1 LLSFRDTKHVADQF
15 GSSTLSP
22 DSFYLP
28 HPVVILGMGHC
39 PCGRAQDTGLEQF
52 QDSLIPTTKCNFKIN
67 NEIMEISRNN
77 IERICP
83 ESEIYNE
90 ALSLNGKRILELGC
104 GKADIT
110 RDIACNGQN
119 RSVIALEV
127 DERQHEKNLKIR
139 DLPNVSFEAG
149 GAENIP
155 VDDSSQDIVFMFK
168 SLHHVPEDELGKAL
182 QEIHRVL
189 SPEGKA
195 YISEPVYMGDFNAIL
210 SLFHDEKHVRQ
221 AAFDAIEKV
230 VDNELFFLEKEIFFN
245 VRVKFENFE
254 GFENKVLNV
263 THTNH
268 QLSDETYYKVKTDF
282 EIYFNKFGDEFIAPM
297 RVDLLQVRK

>member
-1 LLSFRDTKHVADQF
+1 
-15 GSSTLSP
+15 
-22 DSFYLP
+22 
-28 HPVVILGMGHC
+28 
-39 PCGRAQDTGLEQF
+39 
-52 QDSLIPTTKCNFKIN
+52 
-67 NEIMEISRNN
+67 MEISQNN
-77 IERICP
+77 TRRTCA

-90 ALSLNGKRILELGC
+90 VLNLDGKRILELGC

-127 DERQHEKNLKIR
+127 DEQQHKKNLEIR
-139 DLPNVSFEAG
+139 GLPNVSFEAG

-168 SLHHVPEDELGKAL
+168 SLHHVPEDKLDQAM

-189 SPEGKA
+189 SPEGLA
-195 YISEPVYMGDFNAIL
+195 YIAEPVYMGDFNAIL

-221 AAFDAIEKV
+221 AAFKALEKA
-230 VDNELFFLEKEIFFN
+230 VDNGFFQLEKQIFFN
-245 VRVKFENFE
+245 VRVNFENF
-254 GFENKVLNV
+254 GDFENKVLNV

-268 QLSDETYYKVKTDF
+268 QLSDETYNKVKTAF
-282 EIYFNKFGDEFIAPM
+282 EIHFNKSGGEFISPM
-297 RVDLLQVRK
+297 RVDLLRVKK